1 MNAEVNMAFPILIH
15 QENGHIVATLLGAPE
30 VRVEATTRE
39 AALAQMRTTLQTR
52 MSVGE
57 LVFLDMPEEEGIL
70 AAAGTYKDDPALL
83 EICEEIYRQRDAE
96 PKE

>member
-1 MNAEVNMAFPILIH
+1 MTFPILIH
-15 QENGHIVATLLGAPE
+15 QDNGHYVATLLGAPE
-30 VRVEATTRE
+30 VRIEASSRD
-39 AALAQMRTTLQTR
+39 AALSQMRAALQTR
-52 MSVGE
+52 MNVGE
-57 LVFLDMPEEEGIL
+57 LVFLDVPEEEGIL